1 MAYLTEKPAL
11 KTSERQLITIEFAPS
26 IHPNETEYSYS
37 QPNFV
42 FGEQVTRIT
51 GTSPRPSTICGMEL
65 VEFKTPSGQLLNQ
78 PYWKYKV
85 DNGQEQVWLDESA
98 LVRYSPTCSLCPH
111 FNDYQESNG
120 RGWCNL
126 FAVAARK
133 HHLRTNDCDLH
144 SDSDP
149 IDAPHSRFA
158 IESLVK
164 IIDPQEHHTEWATF
178 TVIAR
183 KYNTQRSAL
192 EYTTRVQREA
202 SYSKRDLLYRSTESY
217 LNESEWSY
225 QLAPTTYAV
234 ECDGYGVGSSNPKTR
249 HPFWVAENDICAF
262 DESHLISTEDIF

>member
-1 MAYLTEKPAL
+1 MTYSIEKSTVQTEK
-11 KTSERQLITIEFAPS
+11 RLITIEFAPPQD
-26 IHPNETEYSYS
+26 PNETKYSYE
-37 QPNFV
+37 QPLFV
-42 FGEQVTRIT
+42 FGDQVIPKNNSSTPIT
-51 GTSPRPSTICGMEL
+51 VCGMEL
-65 VEFKTPSGQLLNQ
+65 VEFKTPSGKLLNQ

-85 DNGQEQVWLDESA
+85 DNGQEKIWFSEST
-98 LVRYSPTCSLCPH
+98 LVRYSHTCVQCSH
-111 FNDYQESNG
+111 FHNFNESSG

-133 HHLRTNDCDLH
+133 HHLRTNDCELH

-183 KYNTQRSAL
+183 KHNTER
-192 EYTTRVQREA
+192 
-202 SYSKRDLLYRSTESY
+202 YRSTESY

-234 ECDGYGVGSSNPKTR
+234 ES
-249 HPFWVAENDICAF
+249 FWVAENDICAF
-262 DESHLISTEDIF
+262 DESHLISTEEIF